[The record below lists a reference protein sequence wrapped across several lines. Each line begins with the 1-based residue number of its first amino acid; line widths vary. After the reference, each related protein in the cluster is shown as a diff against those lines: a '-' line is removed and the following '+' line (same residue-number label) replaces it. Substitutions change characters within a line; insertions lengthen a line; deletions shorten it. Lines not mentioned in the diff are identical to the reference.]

1 MISSESEMVVLTGF
15 EPRLKTSSF
24 QRAWRTPLQGGISQR
39 LATFSAVETSLP
51 PVSAVTYER
60 LEYLLRKSGLSPE
73 EVGVIKDTDY
83 RFPSDDDT

>member
-1 MISSESEMVVLTGF
+1 MVVLTGF
-15 EPRLKTSSF
+15 EPRLKTMQLPTGMEDTSSK
-24 QRAWRTPLQGGISQR
+24 GISQR

-83 RFPSDDDT
+83 RFPPDDDT